1 MKLAITG
8 STGNMGQAVMK
19 QLCSLENIEKIKLL
33 SRNRKR
39 IKKLL
44 KAIKPL
50 KDKIE
55 VIIGSSADP
64 EVCKKLVDGVD
75 YVVNMGA
82 VIPPVADINPRAAVA
97 ANEVGAAV
105 LVDAVENITENQPKF
120 IHISTMALYGNR
132 NHRHPW
138 GRVGD
143 PLLVSPFDV
152 YAATK
157 LRGEFK
163 VLESKIK
170 KWAVIRQTAMLH
182 ENMLSDNMS
191 DGLMFHTCFNA
202 PLEWATAHDSGVL
215 IKNMLKKDSECDLGD
230 KFWKKCFNLGG
241 GEVNRLTGF
250 DTLNDGFKIIGGS
263 AKDFFDPTY
272 NATRN
277 FHGLWFSDGEVLND
291 MFDYISQSTDDYWKR
306 IAKLHPV
313 YALGKIVPKGI
324 IRSAA
329 IKRLFKNYNSPAYWA
344 KHGDEERLF
353 AYFGGRDKYESL
365 PKKWSDFDLLAEG
378 RAEGEAVDYE
388 KLKSEPTEIDYGFDF
403 FKSDGEI
410 TKADL
415 EAVAT
420 AHGGKLVS
428 DEFQTGDMYKTLQWQ
443 TQDGEVFE
451 ANAYTVLR
459 AGHWYNPIYKEYVW
473 DFDRLAKKDKIWAQ
487 IWYDSHE
494 RDENRIYRLD
504 SEFNVVAEK
513 GDDAR

>member
-8 STGNMGQAVMK
+8 STGNMGQEVMK
-19 QLCSLENIEKIKLL
+19 QLCSLEGVEKIKLL
-33 SRNRKR
+33 SRSKKR

-44 KAIKPL
+44 KTIKPL
-50 KDKIE
+50 KDRIE

-64 EVCKKLVDGVD
+64 EVCEKLVRGAD

-82 VIPPVADINPRAAVA
+82 VIPPTSDFNPRAAVA
-97 ANEVGAAV
+97 ANETGAARI
-105 LVDAVENITENQPKF
+105 VEAIERITENQPKL

-152 YAATK
+152 YAVTK
-157 LRGEFK
+157 LRGEFT
-163 VLESKIK
+163 VLESKIQ

-182 ENMLSDNMS
+182 DNMLSDNMS

-202 PLEWATAHDSGVL
+202 PLEWATAHDSGML
-215 IKNMLKKDSECDLGD
+215 IRNILQKDSECDLGD

-241 GEVNRLTGF
+241 GAVNRLTGY

-263 AKDFFDPTY
+263 AKDFFDPYY

-291 MFDYISQSTDDYWKR
+291 MFGYLSQSASDYWR
-306 IAKLHPV
+306 HIAKLHPI
-313 YALGKIVPKGI
+313 YALGKIVPKSI

-344 KHGDEERLF
+344 KHGDEDRLT

-365 PKKWSDFDLLAEG
+365 PKKWSEFDLLVEN
-378 RAEGEAVDYE
+378 RAEGEDIDYE
-388 KLKSEPTEIDYGFDF
+388 ELRRTPTEIDYGFDF
-403 FKSDGEI
+403 FKSDDEI
-410 TKADL
+410 TQADL
-415 EAVAT
+415 ESVAA
-420 AHGGKLVS
+420 AHGGKLLS
-428 DEFQTGDMYKTLQWQ
+428 DDFETGDMYKTMKWQ

-459 AGHWYNPIYKEYVW
+459 AGHWYNPVYKEYVW
-473 DFDRLAKKDKIWAQ
+473 DFDRLVKKDRIWAQ
-487 IWYDSHE
+487 IWYDSHDK
-494 RDENRIYRLD
+494 DENCTYRLD
-504 SEFNVVAEK
+504 SDFKVVADKRGNE
-513 GDDAR
+513 